1 MAKTLRT
8 SGDYTVKTGAGYN
21 GGAGSNTIDLDSR
34 YVRIRGDLTVD
45 GDQIVQNVT
54 NTTVED
60 QFLEVNRNYSG
71 AGAEDS
77 GIVFNQ
83 GTQDDAIFYYDGTA
97 NEFRIGTTSR
107 PIADGSTTKW
117 EIDGGSFVLGNIK
130 VATTPSDNNHAAS
143 KSYVDSQVSGG
154 GFSIGFTGDDS
165 TTVAV
170 ASGNTVDIAGGSNI
184 STSAAEPDTVTVNLN
199 NDLTNITSI
208 TSDAS
213 NGDLTLVANGT
224 GDIVIN
230 NILTF
235 SGTEST
241 PAIDSSIPK
250 LYHKTAAGGGTGV
263 FFVNSDVS
271 ATEEGE
277 LISKKKATA
286 LAIALG

>member
-8 SGDYTVKTGAGYN
+8 SGDYTIKTGSGS
-21 GGAGSNTIDLDSR
+21 GGSNSVILDSKTTR
-34 YVRIRGDLTVD
+34 VKGDLIIDGTQTVID
-45 GDQIVQNVT
+45 TATLQVDDPIIK
-54 NTTVED
+54 
-60 QFLEVNRNYSG
+60 LSRNNSG
-71 AGAEDS
+71 SDIDS
-77 GIVFNQ
+77 GVMINRDGIGNNAAIYWNEGDDVFRVV
-83 GTQDDAIFYYDGTA
+83 T
-97 NEFRIGTTSR
+97 TTS
-107 PIADGSTTKW
+107 DGSGTSIT
-117 EIDGGSFVLGNIK
+117 DTALARLQ
-130 VATTPSDNNHAAS
+130 VAEPSASSDAATRN
-143 KSYVDSQVSGG
+143 YVDSAISGG
-154 GFSIGFTGDDS
+154 SFSIGFTGDDS

-170 ASGNTVDIAGGSNI
+170 TSGNTVDIAGGSNI
-184 STSAAEPDTVTVNLN
+184 STTAAEPDTVTVNLN

-213 NGDLTLVANGT
+213 NGNLELVANGT

-230 NILTF
+230 NVLTF
-235 SGTEST
+235 SGIEST